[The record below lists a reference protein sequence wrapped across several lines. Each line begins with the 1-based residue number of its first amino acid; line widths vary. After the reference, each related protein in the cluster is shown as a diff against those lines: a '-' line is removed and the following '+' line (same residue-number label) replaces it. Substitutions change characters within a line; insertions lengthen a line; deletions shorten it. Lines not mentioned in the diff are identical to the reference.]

1 MNLIIMENLKMLIKI
16 KISRFFLAVAT
27 LTAFNFIAFIPGF
40 QQPTHA
46 QSEGTIKTESKLLIS
61 ASANTK
67 FKTFVEKR
75 TYSIAYPQNWFVRRI
90 WKYLTH
96 ITNGRMPET
105 GDGTFPSHF
114 IKTDVQI
121 IEENFQSILTKES
134 SSPSA
139 DGSILIKR
147 ENLKIDNQNAVR
159 LWFTN
164 SEEKTLMTLLPYKRN
179 KTAYMITFY
188 TKNNSHLLPLI
199 ERMHSSFQSLN

>member
-1 MNLIIMENLKMLIKI
+1 MENLKMLIKI
-16 KISRFFLAVAT
+16 KSSRFFLAVAT
-27 LTAFNFIAFIPGF
+27 LTFNFIAFIPGF

-75 TYSIAYPQNWFVRRI
+75 TYSIAYPQNWFVRRA
-90 WKYLTH
+90 WRNLAH
-96 ITNGRMPET
+96 ITNLRMPET
-105 GDGTFPSHF
+105 GDGTFPSHL

-121 IEENFQSILTKES
+121 IEENFQSILTRES

-159 LWFTN
+159 LWFTD
-164 SEEKTLMTLLPYKRN
+164 SEGEILMTLLPYKRN

-188 TKNNSHLLPLI
+188 RKNNSHLLPLI
-199 ERMHSSFQSLN
+199 ERMHSSFKSLN